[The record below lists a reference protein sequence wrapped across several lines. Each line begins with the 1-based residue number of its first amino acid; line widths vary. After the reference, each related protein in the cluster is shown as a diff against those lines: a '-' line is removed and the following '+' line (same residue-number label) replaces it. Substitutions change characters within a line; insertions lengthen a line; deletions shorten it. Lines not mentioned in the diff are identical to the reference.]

1 MNVRLYN
8 ANPEQ
13 NLMKGYLNRPEETA
27 NFFAEDGFVH
37 TGDLAHYNE
46 KGVLFFD
53 GRHKD
58 LIKFKNYHIYPLEIE
73 NVLCSHKDILEAG
86 VFGRPDPL
94 VQEYV
99 TAVVVKVPGSNV
111 TEEEIFDLVAEN
123 LDDSKKLRGGIIFV
137 DELPKNPQGKILRRK
152 LAELNLAKLKTS
164 LSASMPGPSSSKKIA
179 PELSAAQKEK
189 RERKNLVPLDL
200 PFQPLDWKDWNSRR
214 SIRLQN
220 IAETSF
226 KTYSRKEHLTS
237 IDFDEYNVPDLD
249 NVFQSLD
256 WNQDQIEAEHVDMA
270 ELLDEVVEDQQVH
283 VEVPIPDGNWRG
295 QVRSDGRVFYIGN
308 ETNSLDETSVQL
320 SEETD
325 TSIEILG
332 ENDSDPIAMK
342 ESTKGQKIR
351 KLKYP

>member
-1 MNVRLYN
+1 
-8 ANPEQ
+8 
-13 NLMKGYLNRPEETA
+13 
-27 NFFAEDGFVH
+27 
-37 TGDLAHYNE
+37 
-46 KGVLFFD
+46 
-53 GRHKD
+53 
-58 LIKFKNYHIYPLEIE
+58 
-73 NVLCSHKDILEAG
+73 
-86 VFGRPDPL
+86 
-94 VQEYV
+94 
-99 TAVVVKVPGSNV
+99 
-111 TEEEIFDLVAEN
+111 
-123 LDDSKKLRGGIIFV
+123 
-137 DELPKNPQGKILRRK
+137 
-152 LAELNLAKLKTS
+152 
-164 LSASMPGPSSSKKIA
+164 MPGPSSSKKIA
-179 PELSAAQKEK
+179 PPRRELSATQKEK
-189 RERKNLVPLDL
+189 GERKNLVPLDL
-200 PFQPLDWKDWNSRR
+200 PYRPLDWNRRR

-270 ELLDEVVEDQQVH
+270 DVLDEVVEDQQVH
-283 VEVPIPDGNWRG
+283 VKVPIPDGNWRG

-342 ESTKGQKIR
+342 ESIKGQKIR

>member
-1 MNVRLYN
+1 
-8 ANPEQ
+8 
-13 NLMKGYLNRPEETA
+13 
-27 NFFAEDGFVH
+27 
-37 TGDLAHYNE
+37 
-46 KGVLFFD
+46 
-53 GRHKD
+53 
-58 LIKFKNYHIYPLEIE
+58 
-73 NVLCSHKDILEAG
+73 
-86 VFGRPDPL
+86 
-94 VQEYV
+94 
-99 TAVVVKVPGSNV
+99 
-111 TEEEIFDLVAEN
+111 
-123 LDDSKKLRGGIIFV
+123 
-137 DELPKNPQGKILRRK
+137 
-152 LAELNLAKLKTS
+152 
-164 LSASMPGPSSSKKIA
+164 MPGPSSSKKIA
-179 PELSAAQKEK
+179 PPRRELSAAQKEK

-200 PFQPLDWKDWNSRR
+200 PFRPLDWKDWNRRR

-308 ETNSLDETSVQL
+308 ETNSLDEDSKMAFETSVQI

-332 ENDSDPIAMK
+332 DNDYDPIAVK
-342 ESTKGQKIR
+342 GNAEESIKGQEIR
-351 KLKYP
+351 KLKNP

>member
-1 MNVRLYN
+1 
-8 ANPEQ
+8 
-13 NLMKGYLNRPEETA
+13 
-27 NFFAEDGFVH
+27 
-37 TGDLAHYNE
+37 
-46 KGVLFFD
+46 
-53 GRHKD
+53 
-58 LIKFKNYHIYPLEIE
+58 
-73 NVLCSHKDILEAG
+73 
-86 VFGRPDPL
+86 
-94 VQEYV
+94 
-99 TAVVVKVPGSNV
+99 
-111 TEEEIFDLVAEN
+111 
-123 LDDSKKLRGGIIFV
+123 
-137 DELPKNPQGKILRRK
+137 
-152 LAELNLAKLKTS
+152 
-164 LSASMPGPSSSKKIA
+164 MPGPSSSKKIA

-200 PFQPLDWKDWNSRR
+200 PFQPLDWKDWNRRR

-237 IDFDEYNVPDLD
+237 IDSDEYNVPDLD

-283 VEVPIPDGNWRG
+283 VKVPIPDGNWRE

-308 ETNSLDETSVQL
+308 ETNSLDEDSKMA

-332 ENDSDPIAMK
+332 DNDCDPIAVK
-342 ESTKGQKIR
+342 GNAEKSIKGQEIR
-351 KLKYP
+351 KLKDP

>member
-1 MNVRLYN
+1 
-8 ANPEQ
+8 
-13 NLMKGYLNRPEETA
+13 
-27 NFFAEDGFVH
+27 
-37 TGDLAHYNE
+37 
-46 KGVLFFD
+46 
-53 GRHKD
+53 
-58 LIKFKNYHIYPLEIE
+58 
-73 NVLCSHKDILEAG
+73 
-86 VFGRPDPL
+86 
-94 VQEYV
+94 
-99 TAVVVKVPGSNV
+99 
-111 TEEEIFDLVAEN
+111 
-123 LDDSKKLRGGIIFV
+123 
-137 DELPKNPQGKILRRK
+137 
-152 LAELNLAKLKTS
+152 
-164 LSASMPGPSSSKKIA
+164 MPGPSSSEKIA
-179 PELSAAQKEK
+179 PPRRELSATQKEK
-189 RERKNLVPLDL
+189 GERKNLVPLDL
-200 PFQPLDWKDWNSRR
+200 PFRPLDWKDWNRRR

-308 ETNSLDETSVQL
+308 ETNSLDETSVQI

-332 ENDSDPIAMK
+332 ENDSNPIEVKKNDEESFTEPPEKISIFLRPEMELIHPKPTIVEENFREYELPFGWIKRAFKRTTGINAGYWDIFIFNPKGRRFNTDKTIEKFVEKHPEMQYDARLTKIFKPPDLIKLMPSRIKRK
-342 ESTKGQKIR
+342 ENEENRRCHVCHQSYPEQKAFSQWA
-351 KLKYP
+351 KN